1 MTLNGPAP
9 RHPWIS
15 TSTPRA
21 RPWLRRGLVWAL
33 GLLGALVTATPASAA
48 EALLVSY
55 GILERSIPIA
65 DLERFA
71 ATGELTTQ
79 LRIYS
84 RQLQI
89 SDDQLSQIREVLS
102 TPATISPVG
111 VAQFLYTE
119 QGILLLEQI
128 SRVVQ
133 TPVRQAN
140 VQALRGALIL
150 AAANSESGFTLLNV
164 LKTYPTVA
172 IRIDLAEGLAIA
184 QEVNQSILQS
194 EAAFEQVQTLA
205 RQEAEA
211 NPVDVEALLQL
222 VQSERQYDIDLI
234 QVVVPGLPRPVELYL
249 PQVRPGGPRRPA
261 QGFPVVVISHGL
273 GGTRDSYTYLAEYL
287 ATGGIATATLEHP
300 GSNDQQLYALLTGQ
314 SDAVVQ
320 TEEFLRRPRDVSLT
334 LNTLDRLNQSPSP
347 LRRQLDLDRVG
358 VVGQSFGGYTAL
370 ALAGAS
376 FDFAGLA
383 EVCPPGTL
391 SFNPSLLLQCQAL
404 HLGNSGGLVD
414 RRVKSVFVVNPIGSV
429 LFGPT
434 GYGQIDLPVMMVA
447 GTADTIAPAFPEQIM
462 PFTWLTTPDRYL
474 LLISKGTHFSA
485 IGDITTGD
493 QPLPIPPEIIGLRP
507 ELVWTYMQV
516 LGLAYFK
523 LTLEGDQRFQPALQP
538 AFAAAL
544 GVDPYLLSLLSS
556 PASDFTPAFA
566 PESTPEPTP
575 APVDARLSDP
585 LSP

>member
-1 MTLNGPAP
+1 MPIAQ
-9 RHPWIS
+9 
-15 TSTPRA
+15 
-21 RPWLRRGLVWAL
+21 PWLRRSLVWLL
-33 GLLGALVTATPASAA
+33 GLAGALAAATPAPAA

-71 ATGELTTQ
+71 TTGELTPQ

-84 RQLQI
+84 RQLQLT
-89 SDDQLSQIREVLS
+89 DEQLSQVREVLT
-102 TPATISPVG
+102 TPASISPVG

-119 QGILLLEQI
+119 QGVLLLEQI

-150 AAANSESGFTLLNV
+150 AAANPESGFTLLNV

-184 QEVNQSILQS
+184 QEINQAILQS
-194 EAAFEQVQTLA
+194 EEAFEQVQALA
-205 RQEAEA
+205 RQAAEA
-211 NPVDVEALLQL
+211 NPVDVEALFQL
-222 VQSERQYDIDLI
+222 VQSERQYGLDLI
-234 QVVVPGLPRPVELYL
+234 QVVVPGLPRPVQLYL
-249 PQVRPGGPRRPA
+249 PLTQPGGPGVPS
-261 QGFPVVVISHGL
+261 QGFPLVVISHGL

-287 ATGGIATATLEHP
+287 ASGGIAVATLEHP

-370 ALAGAS
+370 ALAGAN
-376 FDFAGLA
+376 FDLAGLA

-404 HLGNSGGLVD
+404 NLVTPTDLSD
-414 RRVKSVFVVNPIGSV
+414 RRVKSVFVMNPVGSV
-429 LFGPT
+429 LFGPV
-434 GYGQIDLPVMMVA
+434 GYGQIDLPVMVVA
-447 GTADTIAPAFPEQIM
+447 GTADTIAPAYPEQIM

-474 LLISKGTHFSA
+474 LLISQGTHFSA
-485 IGDITTGD
+485 IGDIATGD
-493 QPLPIPPEIIGLRP
+493 QPLPIPPELIGLRP
-507 ELVWTYMQV
+507 ELVWNYMQI

-556 PASDFTPAFA
+556 PSADISPDAA
-566 PESTPEPTP
+566 PDAAPEPTP
-575 APVDARLSDP
+575 APVDAGLSDP

>member
-1 MTLNGPAP
+1 PAP
-9 RHPWIS
+9 RHPLIPAS
-15 TSTPRA
+15 MAIA

-33 GLLGALVTATPASAA
+33 GLVGALVAATPVSAA

-71 ATGELTTQ
+71 TTGELTPQ

-184 QEVNQSILQS
+184 QEVNQAILQS
-194 EAAFEQVQTLA
+194 EAAFEQIQTLA
-205 RQEAEA
+205 QQEAEA
-211 NPVDVEALLQL
+211 NPVDVEALLRL
-222 VQSERQYDIDLI
+222 VQSERQYGVDLI
-234 QVVVPGLPRPVELYL
+234 QVVVPGLPRPVPLYL
-249 PQVRPGGPRRPA
+249 PQVQSGGPVMPP
-261 QGFPVVVISHGL
+261 QGFPLVVISHGL
-273 GGTRDSYTYLAEYL
+273 GGTRDSYAYLAEYL

-347 LRRQLDLDRVG
+347 LRRQIDLDRVG

-376 FDFAGLA
+376 FDLAGLA

-404 HLGNSGGLVD
+404 QLGNSDGLAD
-414 RRVKSVFVVNPIGSV
+414 RRVKSVFVMNPVGSA
-429 LFGPT
+429 LFGPI
-434 GYGQIDLPVMMVA
+434 GYGQIDRPVMMVA

-462 PFTWLTTPDRYL
+462 PFTWLTMPDRYL
-474 LLISKGTHFSA
+474 LLISRGTHFST
-485 IGDITTGD
+485 IGDVATGD
-493 QPLPIPPEIIGLRP
+493 QPLPIPPQIIGLRP
-507 ELVWTYMQV
+507 ELVWAYMQV

-523 LTLEGDQRFQPALQP
+523 LTLEGDQRFQPVLQP

-544 GVDPYLLSLLSS
+544 GTEPYLLSLLRS
-556 PASDFTPAFA
+556 PTSDFTLDR
-566 PESTPEPTP
+566 TPEPTP

>member
-1 MTLNGPAP
+1 MPASALAP
-9 RHPWIS
+9 RRW
-15 TSTPRA
+15 R
-21 RPWLRRGLVWAL
+21 RRGLAWVL
-33 GLLGALVTATPASAA
+33 GLLGALATATPVSAA
-48 EALLVSY
+48 EMLLVSY

-71 ATGELTTQ
+71 TTGELTPQ

-84 RQLQI
+84 QQLRL
-89 SDDQLSQIREVLS
+89 SNEQLSQVREVLT
-102 TPATISPVG
+102 TPASISPVG

-119 QGILLLEQI
+119 QGVLLLEQI

-150 AAANSESGFTLLNV
+150 AAANPESGFTLLNV

-184 QEVNQSILQS
+184 REINQAILQS
-194 EAAFEQVQTLA
+194 EAAFEQVQALA

-222 VQSERQYDIDLI
+222 VQSERQYGLDLI
-234 QVVVPGLPRPVELYL
+234 QVVVPGLPRPVQLYL
-249 PQVRPGGPRRPA
+249 PQVRPGQQGRPV
-261 QGFPVVVISHGL
+261 QGFPLVVISHGL

-287 ATGGIATATLEHP
+287 ASGGIAVATLEHP

-358 VVGQSFGGYTAL
+358 VIGQSFGGYTAL

-376 FDFAGLA
+376 FDLEGLS

-404 HLGNSGGLVD
+404 NLGNPSSLAD
-414 RRVKSVFVVNPIGSV
+414 RRVKSVFVMNPVGSV
-429 LFGPT
+429 LFGAI

-447 GTADTIAPAFPEQIM
+447 GTADTVAPAFPEQIV

-474 LLISKGTHFSA
+474 LLISQGTHFSA
-485 IGDITTGD
+485 IGDISAGD
-493 QPLPIPPEIIGLRP
+493 QPLPIPPELIGLRP

-544 GVDPYLLSLLSS
+544 GVDPYLLSLLSAPSVDIS
-556 PASDFTPAFA
+556 PDFA
-566 PESTPEPTP
+566 PDAAPEPTP
-575 APVDARLSDP
+575 TPVDARLSEP
-585 LSP
+585 LPP

>member
-1 MTLNGPAP
+1 MILNGPAP
-9 RHPWIS
+9 RQPLILAP
-15 TSTPRA
+15 TQTA
-21 RPWLRRGLVWAL
+21 RPWLRRGVGWAL
-33 GLLGALVTATPASAA
+33 GLLGALVTATPGQAA

-71 ATGELTTQ
+71 ATGEMTPQ
-79 LRIYS
+79 LQIYS

-89 SDDQLSQIREVLS
+89 SDDQLTQVREVLT
-102 TPATISPVG
+102 TPASLGPVA

-150 AAANSESGFTLLNV
+150 AAADPETGFTLLNV

-172 IRIDLAEGLAIA
+172 IRIDLIQGLAIA
-184 QEVNQSILQS
+184 QEINQAILQS
-194 EAAFEQVQTLA
+194 EAAFAQVRALA
-205 RQEAEA
+205 QQEAEA
-211 NPVDVEALLQL
+211 NPVDFEALTRLI
-222 VQSERQYDIDLI
+222 QSERQYGVDLI

-249 PQVRPGGPRRPA
+249 PLVQSGQRGLPS
-261 QGFPVVVISHGL
+261 QGFPLVVISHGL
-273 GGTRDSYTYLAEYL
+273 GGTRDSYAYLANYLAE
-287 ATGGIATATLEHP
+287 GGIAVATLEHP

-320 TEEFLRRPRDVSLT
+320 NEEFLRRPRDVSMT
-334 LNTLDRLNQSPSP
+334 ISTLDRLNKSPSP
-347 LRRQLDLDRVG
+347 IQGQLDIDRVG

-370 ALAGAS
+370 VLAGAS
-376 FDFAGLA
+376 FDMAGLV

-391 SFNPSLLLQCQAL
+391 SFNPSLLLQCQAM
-404 HLGNSGGLVD
+404 HLGDPGRDLGD
-414 RRVKSVFVVNPIGSV
+414 RRVKSVFVMNPIGSV
-429 LFGPT
+429 LFGPM
-434 GYGQIDLPVMMVA
+434 GYGQVDRPVMVVA
-447 GTADTIAPAFPEQIM
+447 GTADTVSPAFPEQIV

-474 LLISKGTHFSA
+474 LLIDQGNHFST
-485 IGDITTGD
+485 IGDVATGD
-493 QPLPIPPEIIGLRP
+493 QPLAIPPQIIGERP
-507 ELVWTYMQV
+507 ELVWSYMQV

-523 LTLEGDQRFQPALQP
+523 LTLEGDQRFQPVLQP

-544 GVDPYLLSLLSS
+544 GVDPYWLSLV
-556 PASDFTPAFA
+556 DDITP
-566 PESTPEPTP
+566 
-575 APVDARLSDP
+575 DSDP
-585 LSP
+585 DPSASPPSDRPDAEVDDSLSP